1 MTPSW
6 ITEPSRSTTMHSIET
21 ATTEQV
27 GGDHYK
33 NQGIQPLEVT
43 YLNYGYAGVKAS
55 LYTKVNK
62 YLTRNKA
69 NEGEDIRKAIHCLE
83 MLEAFKLRSITET
96 KS

>member
-1 MTPSW
+1 MGNW
-6 ITEPSRSTTMHSIET
+6 ITDPHRSTTTHE
-21 ATTEQV
+21 ATTKQV

-33 NQGIQPLEVT
+33 DQGIQPLEIT
-43 YLNYGYAGVKAS
+43 YLNFGYAGVKAS

-83 MLEAFKLRSITET
+83 MLESFKLRSITET

>member
-1 MTPSW
+1 MTNW
-6 ITEPSRSTTMHSIET
+6 ITDPHRSTTTHE
-21 ATTEQV
+21 ATTKQV

-33 NQGIQPLEVT
+33 DQGIQPLELT
-43 YLNYGYAGVKAS
+43 YLNFGYAGVKAS

-83 MLEAFKLRSITET
+83 MLESFKLRSITET

>member
-1 MTPSW
+1 MGNW
-6 ITEPSRSTTMHSIET
+6 ITDPNRSTTTHE
-21 ATTEQV
+21 ATTNQV

-33 NQGIQPLEVT
+33 DQGIQPLELT
-43 YLNYGYAGVKAS
+43 YLNFGYAGVKAS

-83 MLEAFKLRSITET
+83 MLESFKLRSITET

>member
-1 MTPSW
+1 MGNW
-6 ITEPSRSTTMHSIET
+6 ITDPNRSTTTHE
-21 ATTEQV
+21 ATTKQV

-33 NQGIQPLEVT
+33 DQGIQPLELT
-43 YLNYGYAGVKAS
+43 YLNFGYAGVKAS
-55 LYTKVNK
+55 LDTKVNK

-83 MLEAFKLRSITET
+83 MLAEFKHRSITET

>member
-1 MTPSW
+1 MNW
-6 ITEPSRSTTMHSIET
+6 ITDPQRTTTQPVRE
-21 ATTEQV
+21 AKAFGKQV

-33 NQGIQPLEVT
+33 NQGIQPLELT
-43 YLNYGYAGVKAS
+43 YLNFGYAGVKAS

-83 MLEAFKLRSITET
+83 LLAEFKHRSITET